1 MGGKRVIWNCM
12 RVPPRPSPAMPASS
26 DRTSV
31 NVDGRT
37 VTSWPIIGMTV
48 SAEAV
53 AIVPVPSS

>member
-1 MGGKRVIWNCM
+1 M

-31 NVDGRT
+31 KVDGRI

-53 AIVPVPSS
+53 AFVPVPSS